1 MRIKAL
7 TTRILTQVTHDKRTI
22 ALILIAP
29 LVILSLVYF
38 ILNSES
44 SSYNLGIVAAPG
56 AYIEELTH
64 NDDLDIKLT
73 YLKSEDIPNAIKNK
87 EILAAIDMNPSM
99 TEAKI
104 YLDGT
109 NSLDAEKVQAL
120 VKSSAL
126 KVLQNNMK
134 QNAED
139 TKEKLSTLLDSL
151 TQLKTKMPQVKL
163 QVPEIDL
170 SELNMTE
177 PNFTTDYIYGEEDT
191 SFFDNFGAGLI
202 GIIIFFVVFLIAG
215 INFLTE
221 RTSGTLEKLL
231 STPIKRSEI
240 IIGYVFGFSLLALL
254 QTLLITFFVIY
265 VLGLKVVGSI
275 WYVLLINLLTA
286 ITALTLG
293 ILLSSLAN
301 NEFQMVQFIP
311 IVILPQVF
319 LCGLFNLSNGWE
331 IVGLLMPLHYT
342 TNALTEVML
351 KGSGFERIWLD
362 CLILLGCS
370 LIFMFLNIQLLK
382 RQRSL

>member
-1 MRIKAL
+1 MKIKAL
-7 TTRILTQVTHDKRTI
+7 TIRILTQIRHDKRTL

-29 LVILSLVYF
+29 LVILTLVYF
-38 ILNSES
+38 ILNTES
-44 SSYNLGIVAAPG
+44 NTYNLGIIAAPD

-64 NDDLDIKLT
+64 NDTLDIKLT
-73 YLKSEDIPNAIKNK
+73 YLKKEDVPDAMKKK
-87 EILAAIDMNPSM
+87 EIVAAIDINPDM
-99 TEAKI
+99 TDAKI

-109 NSLDAEKVQAL
+109 NYLDAEKIQAL
-120 VKSSAL
+120 IKSTTLKAL
-126 KVLQNNMK
+126 QTNMK
-134 QNAED
+134 QN
-139 TKEKLSTLLDSL
+139 TG
-151 TQLKTKMPQVKL
+151 
-163 QVPEIDL
+163 IDL
-170 SELNMTE
+170 SPLNIAE
-177 PNFTTDYIYGEEDT
+177 PSFTTDYIYGQQEA

-202 GIIIFFVVFLIAG
+202 GIIVFFFVFLIAG

-240 IIGYVFGFSLLALL
+240 IIGYVLGFSLLALF
-254 QTLLITFFVIY
+254 QTLLVTFFVVY

-293 ILLSSLAN
+293 ILLSTLAN

-331 IVGLLMPLHYT
+331 IAGYLMPLHYT
-342 TNALTEVML
+342 TNALTEVIIR
-351 KGSGFERIWLD
+351 GSGFEGIWID
-362 CLILLGCS
+362 CLILFGCS
-370 LIFMFLNIQLLK
+370 LVFMLLNIQLLK
-382 RQRSL
+382 RHRSL

>member
-7 TTRILTQVTHDKRTI
+7 TIRILTQISHDKRTI

-44 SSYNLGIVAAPG
+44 SSYNLGIVSAPD

-64 NDDLDIKLT
+64 NDDLDINLI
-73 YLKSEDIPNAIKNK
+73 YLKNEAIPDAIKNK
-87 EILAAIDMNPSM
+87 EILAAIDMNSSM

-109 NSLDAEKVQAL
+109 NSLDATKIQAII
-120 VKSSAL
+120 KSTAL

-134 QNAED
+134 QNTEA
-139 TKEKLSTLLDSL
+139 TKEKLSTLLDNLS
-151 TQLKTKMPQVKL
+151 QLNAKMPQNQL
-163 QVPEIDL
+163 QIPEIDL

-177 PNFTTDYIYGEEDT
+177 PSFTTDYIYGQEDA

-202 GIIIFFVVFLIAG
+202 GVIVFFFVFLMAG

-240 IIGYVFGFSLLALL
+240 IIGYVLGFSLLALL

-265 VLGLKVVGSI
+265 VLGLKVIGNI

-293 ILLSSLAN
+293 ILLSTLAN

-311 IVILPQVF
+311 IVILPQIF

-331 IVGLLMPLHYT
+331 IAGYLMPLHYT

-351 KGSGFERIWLD
+351 RGSGFERIWLD
-362 CLILLGCS
+362 CLILLTCS
-370 LIFMFLNIQLLK
+370 LVFMLLNIQLLK
-382 RQRSL
+382 RHRSL